1 MKVAFTR
8 LHSSEAVLQ
17 RCFYEK
23 VFWKMEQ
30 IYRRAPMPKS
40 YFNKVVMVAPWC
52 RSYRYCTTSFS
63 KAWTQVLGRFKS
75 CSRHVGAWGS
85 LTMVPAGI
93 KAKRL
98 SSINHATKTI
108 HHWSNI
114 STWVFSFKFAT
125 YFQNTSRRLLPKLLS
140 KLKFI
145 YFFFAIFVL
154 DLIFVY
160 RRSNIFWQALRAWPN
175 ALTKSLILSY
185 TFVQ

>member
-1 MKVAFTR
+1 MLKCYFT
-8 LHSSEAVLQ
+8 
-17 RCFYEK
+17 
-23 VFWKMEQ
+23 
-30 IYRRAPMPKS
+30 
-40 YFNKVVMVAPWC
+40 KVVMVAPWC

-93 KAKRL
+93 KTKRL
-98 SSINHATKTI
+98 SSVSHATKTI

-125 YFQNTSRRLLPKLLS
+125 YFQNNSRRLLPKLLS

-160 RRSNIFWQALRAWPN
+160 RRSNIFWQALCAWPN